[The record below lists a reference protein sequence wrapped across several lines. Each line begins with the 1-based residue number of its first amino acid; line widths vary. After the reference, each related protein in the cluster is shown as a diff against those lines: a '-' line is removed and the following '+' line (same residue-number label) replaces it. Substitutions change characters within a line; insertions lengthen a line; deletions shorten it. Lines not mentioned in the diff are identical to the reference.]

1 MGFQGDESA
10 IKTQI
15 FFDAQIRQIN
25 NNNNNNNN
33 NNIHQRFR

>member
-15 FFDAQIRQIN
+15 FFDAQIRRI
-25 NNNNNNNN
+25 NNN
-33 NNIHQRFR
+33 NNIHQRFL